1 MDTPPNDYVIQG
13 QQFIAGLIGS
23 LIMVL
28 RDQKQRKRS
37 EQVASVLSG
46 VASSVYLTEPVIQ
59 FFYRQPIEP
68 KYLLGFSFMFGVLGL
83 RLIELFADAMEK
95 FITKRLNDADIT
107 ND

>member
-1 MDTPPNDYVIQG
+1 MEVPPQNDYVIEG

-28 RDQKQRKRS
+28 KDQRKRTRA

-46 VASSVYLTEPVIQ
+46 VASSVYLTEPVIY
-59 FFYRQPIEP
+59 FFYREHIEP

-83 RLIELFADAMEK
+83 RLIEIIAQLLEK
-95 FITKRLNDADIT
+95 KLKQRANEIIGE
-107 ND
+107 